1 MRLLALLV
9 AFLLLAVGTVC
20 AVFPSVM
27 LVAAPHLLTTL
38 GLYVVG
44 ALRLGAGVVML
55 WAAGASRFPRVLR
68 AFGVLFIIAGVAT
81 PIFGVDRARGMM
93 EFGAAQGPLMIR
105 VAGLVILA
113 LGAFVA
119 YAVTPPRPGPKSA

>member
-1 MRLLALLV
+1 MRPLALLV
-9 AFLLLAVGTVC
+9 AFVLLAVGTVC
-20 AVFPSVM
+20 AVFPGVM
-27 LVAAPHLLTTL
+27 LAAAPYLLTTT

-68 AFGVLFIIAGVAT
+68 AFGVLFIVAGVAT

-93 EFGAAQGPLMIR
+93 ELGVAQGQLLLR
-105 VAGLVILA
+105 AAGLVIFS

-119 YAVTPPRPGPKSA
+119 YAVTPSHPGPKSA